1 MAALWPA
8 SLPQRFLQ
16 DPGTS
21 ENPPDVVVETQMDAG
36 PPKARRRFTAGFRL
50 VGGSL
55 ALTHA
60 QRATLDTFY
69 MDTLE
74 GGALTFDWI
83 HPITSAP
90 ATFRFMPQP
99 NGLRYRQKEPDSVD
113 LVVADMQ
120 LRIMP

>member
-1 MAALWPA
+1 MAAVWPE

-16 DPGTS
+16 EPGAT
-21 ENPPDVVVETQMDAG
+21 EQPPDVVLETQMDAG

-50 VGGSL
+50 VGGSID
-55 ALTHA
+55 LTHA
-60 QRATLDTFY
+60 QRATLDDFY
-69 MDTLE
+69 MNTLQ
-74 GGALTFDWI
+74 GGALPFDWI

-99 NGLRYRQKEPDSVD
+99 GGLRYRQREADVID
-113 LVVADMQ
+113 LVVADLQ

>member
-1 MAALWPA
+1 MAAVWPA

-21 ENPPDVVVETQMDAG
+21 EQPPDVILESQMDAG
-36 PPKARRRFTAGFRL
+36 PPKARRRFTAGFRM

-55 ALTHA
+55 ALTHV
-60 QRATLDTFY
+60 QRATLDDFFMNTVQ
-69 MDTLE
+69 
-74 GGALTFDWI
+74 GGALPFDWI

-99 NGLRYRQKEPDSVD
+99 NGLRYRQKESDVVD
-113 LVVADMQ
+113 LIVADLQ

>member
-1 MAALWPA
+1 MAAVWPT
-8 SLPQRFLQ
+8 SLPQRFQ
-16 DPGTS
+16 QNPGVT
-21 ENPPDVVVETQMDAG
+21 ETPPDLVIESTMDAG

-50 VGGSL
+50 VSGTL

-60 QRATLDTFY
+60 QRATLDAFFL
-69 MDTLE
+69 DTLE
-74 GGALTFDWI
+74 GGALPFDWI

-99 NGLRYRQKEPDSVD
+99 NGLKYAQTQPDVVD
-113 LVVADMQ
+113 QVTAELQ